1 VRRQLPASGRRRT
14 QRDLL
19 GSRMDL
25 VQRNLRYGFSCRP
38 IYVGNFEYDATS
50 REIEKL
56 CERYGDLERVDMK
69 TG

>member
-1 VRRQLPASGRRRT
+1 MGANAGKTLAGIEKGLSVKTFLSFDKP
-14 QRDLL
+14 
-19 GSRMDL
+19 
-25 VQRNLRYGFSCRP
+25 CRP

>member
-1 VRRQLPASGRRRT
+1 MKGSERAKKLAGFEKGLPVRTFLSCNEP
-14 QRDLL
+14 
-19 GSRMDL
+19 
-25 VQRNLRYGFSCRP
+25 CRP